1 MTVQYTDKNHG
12 AQARTL
18 AIEVID
24 FSEGEETQ
32 ANGNELKIVSFTAET
47 RVRSPL
53 GAPRKKQQLRWNCPP
68 ALDSTAS
75 ECFDTDA
82 EAIFGAK
89 ATPMLRVTALL
100 SVAIAMQTAA
110 IAEDAKPDTVEVHG
124 KALQLSC
131 AEWKRN
137 QDGSWTSI
145 GALLVGTDTLKN
157 VTLRDG
163 KETKVLDA
171 KCQNPSS
178 PSATPSQSGDTTR
191 HTGHKHHP
199 ADPAQGT

>member
-1 MTVQYTDKNHG
+1 ML
-12 AQARTL
+12 RL
-18 AIEVID
+18 AV
-24 FSEGEETQ
+24 FLS
-32 ANGNELKIVSFTAET
+32 V
-47 RVRSPL
+47 
-53 GAPRKKQQLRWNCPP
+53 
-68 ALDSTAS
+68 STAM
-75 ECFDTDA
+75 
-82 EAIFGAK
+82 I
-89 ATPMLRVTALL
+89 
-100 SVAIAMQTAA
+100 SVALAQ
-110 IAEDAKPDTVEVHG
+110 DAQQPKPDTVEVHG

-178 PSATPSQSGDTTR
+178 PSAAPSQSSDTTR
-191 HTGHKHHP
+191 HTRHKNHP

>member
-1 MTVQYTDKNHG
+1 
-12 AQARTL
+12 
-18 AIEVID
+18 
-24 FSEGEETQ
+24 
-32 ANGNELKIVSFTAET
+32 
-47 RVRSPL
+47 
-53 GAPRKKQQLRWNCPP
+53 
-68 ALDSTAS
+68 
-75 ECFDTDA
+75 
-82 EAIFGAK
+82 
-89 ATPMLRVTALL
+89 MLRVTALL
-100 SVAIAMQTAA
+100 SVSIAMQTAA
-110 IAEDAKPDTVEVHG
+110 MAEDAKPQDTVEVHG

-178 PSATPSQSGDTTR
+178 PSATPSQSSDTTPHTR
-191 HTGHKHHP
+191 HKYHP